1 MPRSFRRRRARTPL
15 QLVVRAADPSSASQA
30 DPGPLRPALPGW
42 ARALAVGLGAGIT
55 GWLLVLVPVL
65 LSWLADRSGGIGPVL
80 DLTTQ
85 IWLLAHGGG
94 LQIGEVRWTLAP
106 LGITLLLLLLV
117 ALGSTLLVRS
127 LAGKGL
133 PTRAA
138 LLRLP
143 AVVAGGY
150 AAVVLMTALALG
162 SPVQAGRAALGAV
175 LLSGAGALW
184 GAGRAA
190 DLGLLQLLPAWAR
203 CVPAAAGAAVGTVL
217 LGGAAALGAGLVLHR
232 ERITAIADG
241 LGAEGVSAVQLV
253 VAQLAFLPN
262 LLIWAASWVL
272 GSGFS
277 VGAGTVVS
285 PPATDLGLLPSIPVL
300 GALPAEGAADLALS
314 WLIVG
319 VAAGAVAGVVVLR
332 RRPAARLEETA
343 GAGLAA
349 GLVAL
354 AAVTVLALL
363 SRGDLGVGRL
373 TNLGPRIPE
382 LLMLGG
388 ALLVVPAIS
397 VGVLGGIVRHWR
409 GYPDAQ
415 QSSDSD
421 EPTRVVGLVDDE
433 DPTIR
438 VGDRVGP

>member
-1 MPRSFRRRRARTPL
+1 MPRPFRRRRARNPL
-15 QLVVRAADPSSASQA
+15 QLVVRAADPFSVSQA
-30 DPGPLRPALPGW
+30 DPGPSHPVLPGW
-42 ARALAVGLGAGIT
+42 AAALAVALGAGIT

-65 LSWLADRSGGIGPVL
+65 LGWLVDRSGGIGPVFG
-80 DLTTQ
+80 LTTQ

-94 LQIGEVRWTLAP
+94 LQVGEVRWTLAP
-106 LGITLLLLLLV
+106 LGITVLLLLLV
-117 ALGSTLLVRS
+117 GLGTALLVRS
-127 LAGKGL
+127 VAGELL

-138 LLRLP
+138 VLRLP

-150 AAVVLMTALALG
+150 AAVVLMAALALG
-162 SPVQAGRAALGAV
+162 SPVQAGRAGLGAV

-184 GAGRAA
+184 GAGRVA
-190 DLGLLQLLPAWAR
+190 DLGLLRLLPAWAR
-203 CVPAAAGAAVGTVL
+203 CVPAAAGAALGTVL
-217 LGGAAALGAGLVLHR
+217 LGGAAALGAGLLLHH

-241 LGAEGVSAVQLV
+241 LGAEGISAVQLV

-300 GALPAEGAADLALS
+300 GALPAEGAGDLALS

-319 VAAGAVAGVVVLR
+319 VSAGAVAGVVVLR
-332 RRPAARLEETA
+332 RRPSARLDETA
-343 GAGLAA
+343 GAGLVA

-354 AAVTVLALL
+354 GAVTVLALL
-363 SRGDLGVGRL
+363 SRGDLGVARL
-373 TNLGPRIPE
+373 TDLGPRIPE

-409 GYPDAQ
+409 GDQDPPRE
-415 QSSDSD
+415 SDPD
-421 EPTRVVGLVDDE
+421 EPTRVVGLLDDE
-433 DPTIR
+433 DPTVR